1 MFGKMICL
9 SFSNSLSAI
18 FIMSLK
24 FMRFTGEDGLVKYRI
39 NAFLKISFE
48 QFWFFSKV
56 NYDVHLLQL

>member
-1 MFGKMICL
+1 
-9 SFSNSLSAI
+9 
-18 FIMSLK
+18 MSLK